1 MNTRSS
7 HLSGISADKDALRCS
22 CIALSLVV
30 IFLHGIGKVGK
41 SHKAAAAEA
50 EAQKVPDEETGS
62 TRTMTGVQD
71 VKDGPA

>member
-7 HLSGISADKDALRCS
+7 HLSGISADKDALRDS
-22 CIALSLVV
+22 WAALSLVV

-41 SHKAAAAEA
+41 SPKAAAVEA

-71 VKDGPA
+71 VKEGPA